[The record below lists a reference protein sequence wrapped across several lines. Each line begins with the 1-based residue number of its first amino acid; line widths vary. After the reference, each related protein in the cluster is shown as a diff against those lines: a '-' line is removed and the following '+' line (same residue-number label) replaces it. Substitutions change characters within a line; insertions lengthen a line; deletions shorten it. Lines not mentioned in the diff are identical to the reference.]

1 MIRCDFCQ
9 TEHVDNTVFC
19 DECGNYLLE
28 GEELGTDP
36 IEWKEGAELQER
48 QVAEAQAEVSTE
60 AGPRSIRLRIGQG
73 EQTRE
78 CEIVLTKPVRL
89 GRIDPAQDIYP
100 EIDLTHNMG
109 GQQGVS
115 RLHACIFQR
124 EHTVVVE
131 DLGSV
136 NGTRLNGRRLAPYMP
151 VPIKNHD
158 QLELGKLPIQISFIA
173 GG

>member
-1 MIRCDFCQ
+1 MIRCDFCG
-9 TEHVDNTVFC
+9 TEHVANTIFC
-19 DECGNYLLE
+19 DECGGYLLE
-28 GEELGTDP
+28 VEELGTDP
-36 IEWKEGAELQER
+36 IEWKESAELEER
-48 QVAEAQAEVSTE
+48 QVAQARTEDAAEAE
-60 AGPRSIRLRIGQG
+60 PRAIRLRIGQG
-73 EQTRE
+73 EQARE

-100 EIDLTHNMG
+100 EVDLTHNMG
-109 GQQGVS
+109 GQHGVS

-124 EHTVVVE
+124 ESTVVVE

-158 QLELGKLPIQISFIA
+158 QLELGKLPIHISFVA
-173 GG
+173 VG